1 MSDLTFVQ
9 SELLKLADEKNADF
23 QRKLTPGI
31 APETFL
37 GVRVPAARNL
47 AKTIE
52 KSEECEKFLHTLPH
66 KYYDENIL
74 HACMISRIKPYEK
87 CLEEIEHFLPYVD
100 NWAVCDI
107 LSPKIFGKHKDQLIG
122 KIYEWAGSPETYT
135 CRFGIEMLMTFYLD
149 GDFKAEYLEI
159 PAAADS
165 EEYYVK
171 MMVAWYFATA
181 LAKQWDATIPYLEQ
195 KRLPVWTHNKT
206 IQKARESYRITP
218 EQKEYLKTL
227 KR

>member
-1 MSDLTFVQ
+1 MEVKTYIQ
-9 SELLKLADEKNADF
+9 SELFKLSDEKNADF

-47 AKTIE
+47 ARQVE
-52 KSEECEKFLHTLPH
+52 KSEECALFLKTLPH
-66 KYYDENIL
+66 TYYDENIL
-74 HACMISRIKPYEK
+74 HACLISRIKPYEK
-87 CLEEIEHFLPYVD
+87 CLQAIEDFLPYVD

-122 KIYEWAGSPETYT
+122 KIHEWARSPETYT

-149 GDFKAEYLEI
+149 DDFKAEYLEI

-181 LAKQWDATIPYLEQ
+181 LAKQWDATISYLEQ
-195 KRLPVWTHNKT
+195 NRLPVWTHNKT
-206 IQKARESYRITP
+206 IQKARESFRITP
-218 EQKEYLKTL
+218 DQKAYLKTL